1 MAPLFRF
8 GQSKVGR
15 VDAPKPGRTYQLPTG
30 TGGPRE
36 ASTRLADTL
45 FGMPRSLR
53 AGLMVAAIAATFL
66 TLVGCSRAAAMSFD
80 PASAC
85 TTDGRM
91 AGAYPDLEALV
102 PKSYRGDAPQTVD
115 SGRNCTAGNLGSLA
129 SAGISEVRFAGATW
143 TFGGERALVLAI
155 FKAKG
160 LDANAM
166 AAFYGKSAAAAS
178 RTQITGQ
185 SNPERAGRPGHRLD
199 TETSGRTQTVL
210 VWPAADTDVVNV
222 VISNDL
228 PDARIQDAIDAFG
241 GR

>member
-1 MAPLFRF
+1 MAPLSRF

-15 VDAPKPGRTYQLPTG
+15 VDAPKPGRTYQLQTG
-30 TGGPRE
+30 HRGPRE
-36 ASTRLADTL
+36 ASVRVAGTL

-66 TLVGCSRAAAMSFD
+66 TLVGCSRAAATSFD
-80 PASAC
+80 PSSAC

-102 PKSYRGDAPQTVD
+102 PKSYRGEAPQTVD

-160 LDANAM
+160 LDADAM

-178 RTQITGQ
+178 RTQITAQ
-185 SNPERAGRPGHRLD
+185 SNPKIGGRPGPPPH
-199 TETSGRTQTVL
+199 TPTSGRTPTPAA
-210 VWPAADTDVVNV
+210 WPAADTNGVNLV
-222 VISNDL
+222 LSNHPPHPRT
-228 PDARIQDAIDAFG
+228 PDPIPA
-241 GR
+241 